1 MKFICGNG
9 FRMGLNLPQ
18 SCICMVIEEAV
29 ACNSVTLISVS
40 IISCTT
46 CNKRKLNNRNMCI
59 MKYSWTAE
67 HNICDL
73 SCYWTAYFGFIPKS
87 ETSLEVSD
95 WLEAHCINTTVRVL
109 QGKNTNKISEVTCV
123 THWVWF
129 RSCSQEFCEISDLVC
144 GKWHNYVNTLGKYM
158 LHFSHFIKMFIS
170 AWFFIH
176 FNIRKEHQHELMLP
190 MTNCW
195 TESLMNKLLVN
206 LGS

>member
-1 MKFICGNG
+1 MRFICGNC
-9 FRMGLNLPQ
+9 FRVGLNQPQ

-46 CNKRKLNNRNMCI
+46 CNKRKLNNRNVCI

-67 HNICDL
+67 HYNICDL
-73 SCYWTAYFGFIPKS
+73 SIPIGLHISVLSQSQKQDLRFL
-87 ETSLEVSD
+87 TG
-95 WLEAHCINTTVRVL
+95 CINTTVRVL
-109 QGKNTNKISEVTCV
+109 LGKNTNKISEVTCV

-129 RSCSQEFCEISDLVC
+129 RSCSREFCEISDLVC
-144 GKWHNYVNTLGKYM
+144 GKWHDYVNTLGKYV

-176 FNIRKEHQHELMLP
+176 FNIRKQHQRELMLP
-190 MTNCW
+190 TTNCW
-195 TESLMNKLLVN
+195 TESLINKLLVN